1 MPFGT
6 KVVYKGYTLKSK
18 HEYAWA
24 RYFDARRIPWE
35 YEPIHFRDPGAP
47 VGSGLGYTYTPD
59 FGIQDRSVFI
69 EIKVYDGAVTN
80 KIHFCTKPLIAIYGT
95 PERCYMHV
103 KQAGASFF
111 ERGHSLNFDLALAR
125 LT

>member
-6 KVVYKGYTLKSK
+6 KVAYKGYTLKSK

-24 RYFDARRIPWE
+24 HYFETRRIPWE
-35 YEPIHFRDPGAP
+35 YEPMHFGA
-47 VGSGLGYTYTPD
+47 GYKYTPD
-59 FGIQDRSVFI
+59 FR
-69 EIKVYDGAVTN
+69 VYNRDLFVEVKSYSGVLKNRITRCP
-80 KIHFCTKPLIAIYGT
+80 HPLIIIFGL

-103 KQAGASFF
+103 MRSGSTGL
-111 ERGHSLNFDLALAR
+111 ESGHSLSWDQAVAR